1 MKIICFGTPSFT
13 SEIIK
18 NIERCNDIVCIVT
31 TEDTQKGRG
40 KKILP
45 SDVKKTAFELDIPI
59 LQPNK
64 LDDKEFIDKLKEY
77 NADLFLVIAFR
88 KLPKVVWELPKKGT
102 INLHTSLLPEYR
114 GAAPINWVLING
126 ENKTGVT
133 TFFINEKIDQGDII
147 LQKKINL
154 DQNITAGQ
162 LHNLMI
168 HNGIEIVNKT
178 INLIDENNVQ
188 LIYQSKKDEFKAAP
202 KLNKELQKI
211 NWQKSIIEIHNKIR
225 GLSPFIDQTTMLKD
239 VSICPCAWFF
249 LNSKR
254 VKIQKSSIVEIVNK
268 ERYLDTD
275 NKNYLN
281 VNFKYK
287 ALSLEIIQPE
297 GKKPMNIQDF
307 LRGFTFSVQ
316 DELNA

>member
-64 LDDKEFIDKLKEY
+64 LDDKEFIEKLKEY

-168 HNGIEIVNKT
+168 HDGIEIVNKT
-178 INLIDENNVQ
+178 INLIDENDVQ

-281 VNFKYK
+281 VNFKNK
-287 ALSLEIIQPE
+287 ALSLDIIQTE
-297 GKKPMNIQDF
+297 GKKPMNIKQF
-307 LRGFTFSVQ
+307 LQGNKIESS
-316 DELNA
+316 DIIK

>member
-31 TEDTQKGRG
+31 SEDTQKGRG

-45 SDVKKTAFELDIPI
+45 SDVKKTAFELNIPI

-64 LDDKEFIDKLKEY
+64 LDDKEFIEKLKEY

-168 HNGIEIVNKT
+168 NDGIEIVNKT
-178 INLIDENNVQ
+178 INLIDENDVQ

-254 VKIQKSSIVEIVNK
+254 VKIQKSSVVEIVNK
-268 ERYLDTD
+268 VRYLDTD

-281 VNFKYK
+281 VNFKNK

-297 GKKPMNIQDF
+297 GKKPMNIKQF
-307 LRGFTFSVQ
+307 LQGNKIESS
-316 DELNA
+316 DIIK

>member
-64 LDDKEFIDKLKEY
+64 LDDKDFIEKLKKY

-168 HNGIEIVNKT
+168 HDGIEIVNKT
-178 INLIDENNVQ
+178 INLIDENDVQ

-225 GLSPFIDQTTMLKD
+225 GLSPFIDQTTMLKE

-268 ERYLDTD
+268 ERHLDTD

-281 VNFKYK
+281 INFKNK

-297 GKKPMNIQDF
+297 GKKPMNIKQF
-307 LRGFTFSVQ
+307 LQGNKIDSS
-316 DELNA
+316 DILK

>member
-64 LDDKEFIDKLKEY
+64 LDDKEFIEKLKEY

-168 HNGIEIVNKT
+168 HDGIEIVNKT
-178 INLIDENNVQ
+178 INLIDENDVQ
-188 LIYQSKKDEFKAAP
+188 LIYQSKKDEFQAAP

-225 GLSPFIDQTTMLKD
+225 GLSPFIDKNTMLKD

-281 VNFKYK
+281 VNFKNK
-287 ALSLEIIQPE
+287 ALSLEIIQIE
-297 GKKPMNIQDF
+297 GKKTMNIKQF
-307 LRGFTFSVQ
+307 LQGNKINSS
-316 DELNA
+316 DIIK

>member
-1 MKIICFGTPSFT
+1 M
-13 SEIIK
+13 
-18 NIERCNDIVCIVT
+18 
-31 TEDTQKGRG
+31 
-40 KKILP
+40 
-45 SDVKKTAFELDIPI
+45 
-59 LQPNK
+59 
-64 LDDKEFIDKLKEY
+64 
-77 NADLFLVIAFR
+77 
-88 KLPKVVWELPKKGT
+88 
-102 INLHTSLLPEYR
+102 
-114 GAAPINWVLING
+114 LING

-133 TFFINEKIDQGDII
+133 TFFINEKIDQGNII

-168 HNGIEIVNKT
+168 NDGIEIVNKT
-178 INLIDENNVQ
+178 INLIDENDVQ

-254 VKIQKSSIVEIVNK
+254 VKIQKSSVVEIVNK
-268 ERYLDTD
+268 VRYLDTD

-281 VNFKYK
+281 VNFKNK

-297 GKKPMNIQDF
+297 GKKPMNIKQF
-307 LRGFTFSVQ
+307 LQGNKIESS
-316 DELNA
+316 DIIK

>member
-18 NIERCNDIVCIVT
+18 NIERFNDIVCIVT

-64 LDDKEFIDKLKEY
+64 LDDKEFIEKLKEY

-168 HNGIEIVNKT
+168 HDGIEIVNKT
-178 INLIDENNVQ
+178 INLIDENDVQ

-225 GLSPFIDQTTMLKD
+225 GLSPFIDQTTMLKE

-268 ERYLDTD
+268 ERHLDTD

-281 VNFKYK
+281 INFKNK

-297 GKKPMNIQDF
+297 GKKPMNIKQF
-307 LRGFTFSVQ
+307 LQGNKIQSS
-316 DELNA
+316 DIIK

>member
-64 LDDKEFIDKLKEY
+64 LDDKEFIEKLKEY

-168 HNGIEIVNKT
+168 HDGIEIVNKT

-281 VNFKYK
+281 VNFKNK

-297 GKKPMNIQDF
+297 GKKPMNIKQF
-307 LRGFTFSVQ
+307 LQGNKIDSS
-316 DELNA
+316 DIIK

>member
-168 HNGIEIVNKT
+168 HDGIKIVNKT
-178 INLIDENNVQ
+178 INLIDKNNVQ

-281 VNFKYK
+281 VNFKNK

-297 GKKPMNIQDF
+297 GKKPMNIKQF
-307 LRGFTFSVQ
+307 LQGNKIDSS
-316 DELNA
+316 DIIK

>member
-64 LDDKEFIDKLKEY
+64 LDDKEFIEKLKEY

-168 HNGIEIVNKT
+168 HDGIEIVNKT
-178 INLIDENNVQ
+178 INLIDENDVQ

-281 VNFKYK
+281 INFKNK

-297 GKKPMNIQDF
+297 GKKPMNIKQF
-307 LRGFTFSVQ
+307 LQGNKIDSS
-316 DELNA
+316 DIIK

>member
-45 SDVKKTAFELDIPI
+45 SEVKKTAFELDIPI

-64 LDDKEFIDKLKEY
+64 LNDKGFIEKLKEY
-77 NADLFLVIAFR
+77 NADLFLVIAFK

-168 HNGIEIVNKT
+168 HDGIEIVNKT
-178 INLIDENNVQ
+178 INLIDENDVQ
-188 LIYQSKKDEFKAAP
+188 VIYQSKKDEFKAAP

-225 GLSPFIDQTTMLKD
+225 GLSPFIDQTTMLKEI
-239 VSICPCAWFF
+239 SICPCAWFF

-268 ERYLDTD
+268 ERHLDTD

-281 VNFKYK
+281 INFKNK
-287 ALSLEIIQPE
+287 ALSLKIIQLE
-297 GKKPMNIQDF
+297 GKKPMNIKQF
-307 LRGFTFSVQ
+307 LQGNKIDSS
-316 DELNA
+316 DIIK

>member
-45 SDVKKTAFELDIPI
+45 SDVKKTAFELNIPI

-64 LDDKEFIDKLKEY
+64 LDDKEFIEKLEEY

-168 HNGIEIVNKT
+168 HDGIEIVNKT
-178 INLIDENNVQ
+178 INLIDENDVQ

-268 ERYLDTD
+268 ENHLDTD

-281 VNFKYK
+281 VNFKNK

-297 GKKPMNIQDF
+297 GKKPMNIKQF
-307 LRGFTFSVQ
+307 LQGNKIDSS
-316 DELNA
+316 DIIK

>member
-40 KKILP
+40 KKIFP

-64 LDDKEFIDKLKEY
+64 LDDREFIEKLKEY

-168 HNGIEIVNKT
+168 HDGIEIVNKT
-178 INLIDENNVQ
+178 INLIDVNDVQ
-188 LIYQSKKDEFKAAP
+188 LIYQTKKDVFKDAP

-225 GLSPFIDQTTMLKD
+225 GLSPFIDQNTMLKD

-281 VNFKYK
+281 VNFKNK

-297 GKKPMNIQDF
+297 GKKPMNIKQF
-307 LRGFTFSVQ
+307 LQGNKIESS
-316 DELNA
+316 DIIK

>member
-64 LDDKEFIDKLKEY
+64 LDDKEFIEKLKEY

-168 HNGIEIVNKT
+168 HDGIEIVNKT
-178 INLIDENNVQ
+178 INLIDENDVQ

-225 GLSPFIDQTTMLKD
+225 GLSPFIDQTSMLKD

-254 VKIQKSSIVEIVNK
+254 VKIQKSSIVEIINK

-281 VNFKYK
+281 VNFKNN

-297 GKKPMNIQDF
+297 GKKPMNIKQF
-307 LRGFTFSVQ
+307 LQGNKIDNS
-316 DELNA
+316 DIIK

>member
-18 NIERCNDIVCIVT
+18 NIERFNDIVCIVT

-64 LDDKEFIDKLKEY
+64 LDDKDFIEKLKEY

-168 HNGIEIVNKT
+168 HDGIEIVNKT
-178 INLIDENNVQ
+178 INLIDENDVQ
-188 LIYQSKKDEFKAAP
+188 LIYQTKKDEFKDAP

-211 NWQKSIIEIHNKIR
+211 NWQNSIIEIHNKIR
-225 GLSPFIDQTTMLKD
+225 GLSPFIDQTTMLKEI
-239 VSICPCAWFF
+239 SICPCAWFF

-268 ERYLDTD
+268 ERHLDTD

-281 VNFKYK
+281 INFKNK

-297 GKKPMNIQDF
+297 GKKPMNIKQF
-307 LRGFTFSVQ
+307 LQGNKIDSS
-316 DELNA
+316 DILK

>member
-64 LDDKEFIDKLKEY
+64 LDDKEFIEKLKEY
-77 NADLFLVIAFR
+77 NTDLFLVIAFR

-168 HNGIEIVNKT
+168 HDGIEIINKT
-178 INLIDENNVQ
+178 INLIDENDVQ
-188 LIYQSKKDEFKAAP
+188 LIYQSKKDKFKAAP

-239 VSICPCAWFF
+239 VSICPSAWF
-249 LNSKR
+249 LINSKR

-281 VNFKYK
+281 INFKNK
-287 ALSLEIIQPE
+287 ALSLKIIQIE
-297 GKKPMNIQDF
+297 GKKPMNIKQF
-307 LRGFTFSVQ
+307 LQGNKIESS
-316 DELNA
+316 DIIK

>member
-64 LDDKEFIDKLKEY
+64 LDDKEFIEKLKKY

-168 HNGIEIVNKT
+168 NDGIEIVNKT
-178 INLIDENNVQ
+178 INLIDENDIQ
-188 LIYQSKKDEFKAAP
+188 LIDQSKKDEFKAAP

-281 VNFKYK
+281 VNFKNK

-297 GKKPMNIQDF
+297 GKKPMNIKQF
-307 LRGFTFSVQ
+307 LQGNKIDSS
-316 DELNA
+316 DILK

>member
-64 LDDKEFIDKLKEY
+64 LDDREFIEKLKEY

-168 HNGIEIVNKT
+168 HDGIKIVNKT

-225 GLSPFIDQTTMLKD
+225 GLSPFINQNTMLKD

-281 VNFKYK
+281 VNLKNK

-297 GKKPMNIQDF
+297 GKKPMNIKQF
-307 LRGFTFSVQ
+307 LQGNKIDSS
-316 DELNA
+316 DIIK

>member
-31 TEDTQKGRG
+31 SEDTQKGRG
-40 KKILP
+40 KKMLP

-168 HNGIEIVNKT
+168 HDGIKIVNKT
-178 INLIDENNVQ
+178 INLIDKNNVQ

-281 VNFKYK
+281 VNFKNK

-297 GKKPMNIQDF
+297 GKKPMNIKQF
-307 LRGFTFSVQ
+307 LQGNKIDSSVIIK
-316 DELNA
+316 

>member
-64 LDDKEFIDKLKEY
+64 LDDKEFIEKLKEY

-168 HNGIEIVNKT
+168 NDGIEIVNKT
-178 INLIDENNVQ
+178 INLIDENDVQ

-254 VKIQKSSIVEIVNK
+254 VKIQKSSVVEIVNK
-268 ERYLDTD
+268 VRYLDTD

-281 VNFKYK
+281 VNFKNK

-297 GKKPMNIQDF
+297 GKKPMNIKQF
-307 LRGFTFSVQ
+307 LQGNKIDSS
-316 DELNA
+316 DIIK

>member
-40 KKILP
+40 KKMLP

-64 LDDKEFIDKLKEY
+64 LEDKEFIEKLKEY

-168 HNGIEIVNKT
+168 NDGIEIVNKT
-178 INLIDENNVQ
+178 INLIDENDVQ

-281 VNFKYK
+281 VNFKNK

-297 GKKPMNIQDF
+297 GKKPMNIKQF
-307 LRGFTFSVQ
+307 LQGNKIDSS
-316 DELNA
+316 DIIK

>member
-64 LDDKEFIDKLKEY
+64 LDDKEFIEKLEEY

-168 HNGIEIVNKT
+168 NDGIEIVNKT
-178 INLIDENNVQ
+178 INLIDENDVQ

-254 VKIQKSSIVEIVNK
+254 VKIQKSSVVEIVNK
-268 ERYLDTD
+268 VRYLDTD

-281 VNFKYK
+281 VNFKNK

-297 GKKPMNIQDF
+297 GKKPMNIKQF
-307 LRGFTFSVQ
+307 LQGNKIDSS
-316 DELNA
+316 DIIK

>member
-40 KKILP
+40 KKISS
-45 SDVKKTAFELDIPI
+45 SDVKKTAFDLEIPV

-64 LDDKEFIDKLKEY
+64 LDDKEFIEKLKEY

-168 HNGIEIVNKT
+168 NDGIEIVNKT
-178 INLIDENNVQ
+178 TNSIDENDVQ

-225 GLSPFIDQTTMLKD
+225 GLSPYIDQTTMLKD

-281 VNFKYK
+281 VNFKDK

-297 GKKPMNIQDF
+297 GKKPMSIKQF
-307 LRGFTFSVQ
+307 LQGNKIDSS
-316 DELNA
+316 DIIK

>member
-64 LDDKEFIDKLKEY
+64 LDDKEFIEKLKEY

-168 HNGIEIVNKT
+168 NDGIEIVNKT

-202 KLNKELQKI
+202 KLNKELQEI

-254 VKIQKSSIVEIVNK
+254 VKIQKSSIVKIVNK

-281 VNFKYK
+281 VNFKNK

-297 GKKPMNIQDF
+297 GKKPMNIKQF
-307 LRGFTFSVQ
+307 LQGNKIDSSDTIK
-316 DELNA
+316 

>member
-64 LDDKEFIDKLKEY
+64 LDDREFIEKLKEY

-168 HNGIEIVNKT
+168 HDGIEIVNKT
-178 INLIDENNVQ
+178 INLIDENDVQ

-281 VNFKYK
+281 INFKNK

-297 GKKPMNIQDF
+297 GKKPMNIKQF
-307 LRGFTFSVQ
+307 LQGNKIDSS
-316 DELNA
+316 DIIK

>member
-64 LDDKEFIDKLKEY
+64 LDDKEFIEKLKEY
-77 NADLFLVIAFR
+77 NADIFLVIAFR

-168 HNGIEIVNKT
+168 HDGIEIVNKT
-178 INLIDENNVQ
+178 INSIDEDNVQ

-281 VNFKYK
+281 VNFKDK

-297 GKKPMNIQDF
+297 GKKPMSIKQF
-307 LRGFTFSVQ
+307 LQGNKIDSS
-316 DELNA
+316 DILK

>member
-64 LDDKEFIDKLKEY
+64 LDDKEFIEKLKEY

-168 HNGIEIVNKT
+168 HDGIEIVNKT
-178 INLIDENNVQ
+178 INLIDENDVQ

-281 VNFKYK
+281 VNFKNK

-297 GKKPMNIQDF
+297 GKKPMSIKQF
-307 LRGFTFSVQ
+307 LQGNKIDSS
-316 DELNA
+316 DIIK

>member
-40 KKILP
+40 KKMLP
-45 SDVKKTAFELDIPI
+45 SDVKKTAFELNIPI

-64 LDDKEFIDKLKEY
+64 LDDKEFIEKLKEY

-168 HNGIEIVNKT
+168 NDGIEIVNKT
-178 INLIDENNVQ
+178 INLIDENDVQ

-249 LNSKR
+249 LNRKR

-281 VNFKYK
+281 VNFKDK

-297 GKKPMNIQDF
+297 GKKPMSIKQFLQGNKIDNSDNIK
-307 LRGFTFSVQ
+307 
-316 DELNA
+316 

>member
-88 KLPKVVWELPKKGT
+88 KIPKVVWELPKKGT

-126 ENKTGVT
+126 EKKTGVT

-168 HNGIEIVNKT
+168 HDGIEIVNKT
-178 INLIDENNVQ
+178 INIIDENDVQ

-281 VNFKYK
+281 VNFKNK

-297 GKKPMNIQDF
+297 GKKPMNIKQF
-307 LRGFTFSVQ
+307 LQGNKIDSSVIIK
-316 DELNA
+316 